1 MGKKGNSI
9 KSYNQARE
17 MLQEADKK
25 FGRALLLSKKGDY
38 CGAVEASQ
46 HCVEFAIKS
55 LFILMSLDPPRIHD
69 PGKFIN
75 KVIEALKDKI
85 HLDNGLSKETM
96 DPFYRLRYLSHL
108 LERLHTEGMYGY
120 DDMLPSKIFSK
131 EDAEYFTYCALEV
144 QWICIFISL
153 AVGHRF
159 GFLSNKERVGIQLLK
174 KHFTST

>member
-1 MGKKGNSI
+1 MGKKGNSL
-9 KSYNQARE
+9 KSYNRARE

-25 FGRALLLSKKGDY
+25 FGRAFMLSEKGDY

-55 LFILMSLDPPRIHD
+55 LFILMGLDIPKIHD
-69 PGKFIN
+69 PGKFLN
-75 KVIEALKDKI
+75 KVIEALKEKI
-85 HLDNGLSKETM
+85 NLDNDQIM
-96 DPFYRLRYLSHL
+96 DPFFYRLRYLSHL